1 MYEYSQRLVKFK
13 LVLKIISILFLIWA
27 VFSKMGGMDDAA
39 NALLFISGSII
50 AVVLVAEYAYE
61 RLVNWARSIKS
72 I

>member
-1 MYEYSQRLVKFK
+1 VYEYSQRLVKFK